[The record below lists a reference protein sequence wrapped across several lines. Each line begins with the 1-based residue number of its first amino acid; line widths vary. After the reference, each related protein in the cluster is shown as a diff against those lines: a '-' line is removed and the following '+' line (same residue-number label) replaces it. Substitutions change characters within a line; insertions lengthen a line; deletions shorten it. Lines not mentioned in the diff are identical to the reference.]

1 MVSFSK
7 INHRQATQLDM
18 DRNIFLQYLL
28 KIYLIFYNIVK
39 SLLTSGFLANRF
51 FLFIYFIYIYI
62 YIYISFIWPG
72 HRITL
77 SHFHQKADKD
87 NLITSKEFCKATTKF
102 DLGG

>member
-39 SLLTSGFLANRF
+39 SLLTSGFLANH
-51 FLFIYFIYIYI
+51 LFYIYIYI
-62 YIYISFIWPG
+62 YIYISFIWPC

-77 SHFHQKADKD
+77 SHFHQKPDKD